1 MHHVPT
7 CDINTR
13 NTSAGVYKHTCVYVT
28 CRYMVH
34 LEAIHF
40 PIELLLNHHLNY
52 FQASDQVKIC
62 VIMGLFSSI
71 IIIIIAVLLFI

>member
-1 MHHVPT
+1 MF
-7 CDINTR
+7 INTP
-13 NTSAGVYKHTCVYVT
+13 VFI

-40 PIELLLNHHLNY
+40 PIDLLQNHHLNY

-62 VIMGLFSSI
+62 VIMGLLSNI
-71 IIIIIAVLLFI
+71 IITGIIIAVLLFIYLVITSLW